1 MAIQTHVVF
10 VYFVFCFLAP
20 PIYRLA
26 SRQGDGRLAEEDLPI
41 HTATALGGT
50 TNTQEKIHTAAA
62 ALITLHTLHI
72 AATIHTAA
80 ALITAQ
86 HSFVQLSIEDTT
98 ARNQSNHQSIDDIY
112 INYKAAFST
121 DQPLWDLIIDLWTT
135 YR

>member
-1 MAIQTHVVF
+1 MAVF
-10 VYFVFCFLAP
+10 VYIVFCFLAP

-41 HTATALGGT
+41 HTA
-50 TNTQEKIHTAAA
+50 
-62 ALITLHTLHI
+62 
-72 AATIHTAA
+72 AA